1 MNDLICM
8 ETKEKEQFESY
19 SELLVKRDQLLKKA
33 TSYQI
38 SYTIEFGDLIKDNF
52 EIRVECIKKKKSIA
66 WCMKMINRGEGIYPS
81 LMEAEIEKEMKLYYA
96 ELAEMIEENSRAKNS
111 HTVSQVALQRAK
123 KLYRRLA
130 KKLHPDI
137 NRKTMER
144 EDLHDLWARAVLAY
158 HCSDV
163 DALEEIEMLTYNLMG
178 ELGDEGFEVNETDLD
193 KRIERVERQINEILG
208 TEPYTYG
215 ELLDDEE
222 KKTALKEQLQKEH
235 EEYVKYLKEL
245 TEQLDELLGKNKKE
259 KKASRGRKSA

>member
-1 MNDLICM
+1 MNDLVLV
-8 ETKEKEQFESY
+8 ENQVKDRFDSY
-19 SELLVKRDQLLKKA
+19 AELLVKRDQLLKKA
-33 TSYQI
+33 SSYQI
-38 SYTIEFGDLIKDNF
+38 AYTLEFGELIKDNF

-96 ELAEMIEENSRAKNS
+96 ELAEMVEENRRAKDS
-111 HTVSQVALQRAK
+111 HTVSEFTLQRAK

-144 EDLHDLWARAVLAY
+144 EDLHDLWTRAVLAY

-163 DALEEIEMLTYNLMG
+163 DTLEELEMLTYSVMG

-193 KRIERVERQINEILG
+193 KRIEHVERQINEILD
-208 TEPYTYG
+208 TEPYTYTG
-215 ELLDDEE
+215 VIV
-222 KKTALKEQLQKEH
+222 KRTRLQI
-235 EEYVKYLKEL
+235 
-245 TEQLDELLGKNKKE
+245 
-259 KKASRGRKSA
+259 